1 MPMAESADGVTVR
14 NLSPDSMRLKF
25 EKVRLSM
32 ASFRVSLSDRLS
44 DFASVS
50 HFLSFFHYYLKRDGR
65 KCLEPDAAC
74 LPASLRCR
82 VPPEMSDR
90 TPCGNHTHT
99 FERYRSSWCYHFSD
113 RPQQEIFF
121 AFTDTFFF
129 RLNCESKS
137 AYSRIVKFILPVIYC
152 IITPAKSK
160 YQWCKTIEKQ
170 NYSLHTCSASDD
182 YLHFVSKDQ
191 KDKQSYVTII
201 SGNGNSTVLN
211 GILSFVQGISTIIG
225 SMLLLFPV
233 SGWWIIPM
241 VLLLTV
247 TCLVVENHNKRKFR
261 ELFGNTIRDNRK
273 MSYYSGLLTGSAASY
288 ELTLFRL
295 SKPFHERMESL
306 NKEIVGQKK
315 KTAWRASINTM
326 AFRVAYPQYIL
337 DSFF

>member
-1 MPMAESADGVTVR
+1 MDERTIEKNIKNIMSSEVVEKEVVR
-14 NLSPDSMRLKF
+14 EYN
-25 EKVRLSM
+25 
-32 ASFRVSLSDRLS
+32 
-44 DFASVS
+44 
-50 HFLSFFHYYLKRDGR
+50 
-65 KCLEPDAAC
+65 
-74 LPASLRCR
+74 
-82 VPPEMSDR
+82 
-90 TPCGNHTHT
+90 N
-99 FERYRSSWCYHFSD
+99 
-113 RPQQEIFF
+113 
-121 AFTDTFFF
+121 
-129 RLNCESKS
+129 
-137 AYSRIVKFILPVIYC
+137 
-152 IITPAKSK
+152 
-160 YQWCKTIEKQ
+160 KTIEKQ

-191 KDKQSYVTII
+191 KDRQSYVTII

-247 TCLVVENHNKRKFR
+247 TYLVVENHNKRKFR

-306 NKEIVGQKK
+306 NKEIAGQKK
-315 KTAWRASINTM
+315 KTAWRTSINTM
-326 AFRVAYPQYIL
+326 AFRVAYSAVYIGFIL
-337 DSFF
+337 LILLGGKIQDAGTIFLVFSITRSIISCATGIGSSVSSVYGEEDWRGYHSRYPFRKGKPVGRGMAEDCGCKRFFQKRKCGRCL